1 MQLNA
6 DNILDSK
13 EVISFCRE
21 KISEGYMLIIRADNS
36 YTLIHDSIEGVTDFY
51 ERYIKSNNHD
61 SR

>member
-6 DNILDSK
+6 ENILESK
-13 EVISFCRE
+13 EVISFCKA
-21 KISEGYMLIIRADNS
+21 KISEGYMLVIRANNS
-36 YTLIHDSIEGVTDFY
+36 FALIHDSIEGVTDFY